1 MSSTI
6 ISHLHGKPIIY
17 GEVLF
22 DIFPDDRKVLGGAP
36 FNVAWHLQGFNLK
49 PLVISR
55 IGQDV
60 EGQNVLDAMED
71 WGLDTHGI
79 QRDAAFPTGG
89 VEITMQGTDH
99 QFDIRAEQA
108 YDYIDYPLLRE
119 SIRDHHPSLIYLGSL
134 VIRKQT
140 SRETFER
147 LLGEEQLPVFVDIN
161 LRDPWWDAATVDS
174 LLSRA
179 RWAKLNDEELAT
191 IVPGTVHSEEEDLV
205 RAANEALLR
214 FELDAIIVTR
224 GAEGAFIT
232 TPDGT
237 AGGKPPPVEHLVDTV
252 GAGDAFCAV
261 TLFGLHAGWSAS
273 EIIERALTFA
283 AEICKQRGATS
294 PNRELYENFYASWG
308 PG

>member
-6 ISHLHGKPIIY
+6 ISRLHGKPIIY

-36 FNVAWHLQGFNLK
+36 FNVAWHLQGFNLA

-60 EGQNVLDAMED
+60 AGQKVLDAMDD

-79 QRDAAFPTGG
+79 QRDAVYPTGG

-99 QFDIRAEQA
+99 QFDIRADQA
-108 YDYIDYPLLRE
+108 YDYIDYPLLKE
-119 SIRDHHPSLIYLGSL
+119 SIRDQHLSMIYLGSL
-134 VIRKQT
+134 IVRNQT
-140 SRETFER
+140 SRKTLEH
-147 LLGEEQLPVFVDIN
+147 LLTEKHLPVFVDIN
-161 LRDPWWDAATVDS
+161 LRDPWWDAATVDG

-191 IVPGTVHSEEEDLV
+191 IIPGTVHSEEEDLI

-237 AGGKPPPVEHLVDTV
+237 TGGKPPPIEHLVDTV

-261 TLFGLHAGWSAS
+261 TLLGLHAGWPAS
-273 EIIERALTFA
+273 GIIERALTFA

-294 PNRELYENFYASWG
+294 PNRELYKNTYSSWE